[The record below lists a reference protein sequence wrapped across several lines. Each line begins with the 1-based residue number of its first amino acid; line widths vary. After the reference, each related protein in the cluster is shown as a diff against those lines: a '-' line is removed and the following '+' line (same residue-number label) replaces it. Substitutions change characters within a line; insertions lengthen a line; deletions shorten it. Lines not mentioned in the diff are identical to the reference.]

1 MSREHADR
9 ENEIT
14 QVSLTDFPGIRI
26 GQAENRQGGTGI
38 TVLLS
43 EDPKGMAAGL
53 HIGGGGPAI
62 VTAGLENFLQESIGF
77 FYLSEI
83 SFCGF
88 FIPYTN
94 VIPML
99 NCKQKSFYS
108 TLFGTSA
115 LFGKHKYNRMW

>member
-53 HIGGGGPAI
+53 HIGGGGPASRETCRQGI
-62 VTAGLENFLQESIGF
+62 PTYAPTRLWGTKPASFRKKREAIIRMDATA
-77 FYLSEI
+77 
-83 SFCGF
+83 
-88 FIPYTN
+88 PAAA
-94 VIPML
+94 PP
-99 NCKQKSFYS
+99 
-108 TLFGTSA
+108 SA
-115 LFGKHKYNRMW
+115 NMPARAMP